1 MLEGTIHAL
10 QEYLA
15 QHSTQWAIAALAVA
29 IGYIIIRI
37 VDLNLGRFFDSVEFD
52 RTLELLL
59 QRTLKVF
66 LWIVLI
72 TLVAGNLGFN
82 VSGFIAGL
90 GVAGF
95 VVGFAVKDV
104 LSNLAAGIFILIKRP
119 FIVGERVNIVGI
131 IGEVTEVNLSCCLV
145 FSDDEETVTIP
156 NSKIWG
162 NPIRNLSRKEK

>member
-1 MLEGTIHAL
+1 MLEGTIHEL

-15 QHSTQWAIAALAVA
+15 QHSIQWAIAALAVA

-104 LSNLAAGIFILIKRP
+104 LSNLAAGTFILIKRP

-131 IGEVTEVNLSCCLV
+131 VGEVTEVNLSCCLV

>member
-1 MLEGTIHAL
+1 MLEGTLHEL

-15 QHSTQWAIAALAVA
+15 QHYIKWALATLVVV

-37 VDLNLGRFFDSVEFD
+37 VNFNLGRFFDRVEFD

-59 QRTLKVF
+59 QRTLKIF
-66 LWIVLI
+66 LWLVLI

-131 IGEVTEVNLSCCLV
+131 VGEVTEVNLSCCLV

-162 NPIRNLSRKEK
+162 NPIRNLTRKKK

>member
-1 MLEGTIHAL
+1 MLEGTLHGL

-15 QHSTQWAIAALAVA
+15 QHYIQWALAALVVV
-29 IGYIIIRI
+29 IGYIIIRV
-37 VDLNLGRFFDSVEFD
+37 VDLNLGRFFDRVEFD

-66 LWIVLI
+66 LWLILI

-104 LSNLAAGIFILIKRP
+104 LSNLAAGTFILIKRP

-131 IGEVTEVNLSCCLV
+131 VGEVTEVNLSCCLV

>member
-1 MLEGTIHAL
+1 
-10 QEYLA
+10 
-15 QHSTQWAIAALAVA
+15 
-29 IGYIIIRI
+29 
-37 VDLNLGRFFDSVEFD
+37 
-52 RTLELLL
+52 
-59 QRTLKVF
+59 
-66 LWIVLI
+66 
-72 TLVAGNLGFN
+72 
-82 VSGFIAGL
+82 
-90 GVAGF
+90 
-95 VVGFAVKDV
+95 

>member
-1 MLEGTIHAL
+1 MLEGTIHQL

-15 QHSTQWAIAALAVA
+15 QHSIQWAIAALAVA

-37 VDLNLGRFFDSVEFD
+37 VDYNLGRFFDRVEFD

-66 LWIVLI
+66 LWIILI

-131 IGEVTEVNLSCCLV
+131 VGEITEVNLSCCLV
-145 FSDDEETVTIP
+145 FSDNKETVTIP

>member
-1 MLEGTIHAL
+1 MLEGTIHEL

-15 QHSTQWAIAALAVA
+15 QHSIQWAIAALAVA

-72 TLVAGNLGFN
+72 ILVAGNLGFN

-104 LSNLAAGIFILIKRP
+104 LSNLAAGTFILIKRP

-131 IGEVTEVNLSCCLV
+131 VGEVTEVNLSCCLV